1 MEFIGNVN
9 VLSTSKGGT
18 DILVAGGHIFGYCL
32 SQQDI
37 KSLKDLAT
45 GPAKTFKRTD
55 GSEGKCLPCGTV
67 KAELAQVDEMET
79 LDKEGRTVVVPV
91 YKFETTPVRVEDASA
106 KAFFG

>member
-9 VLSTSKGGT
+9 VLSTTKGGT

-32 SQQDI
+32 SKEDI
-37 KSLKDLAT
+37 ESLKGLA
-45 GPAKTFKRTD
+45 GSVRTFKRAD

-67 KAELAQVDEMET
+67 KAELTQVDEMET
-79 LDKEGRTVVVPV
+79 LDAEGRAIVVPI
-91 YKFETTPVRVEDASA
+91 YKFATVPVRAEDTSA

>member
-18 DILVAGGHIFGYCL
+18 DIIVAGGHIFGYCL
-32 SQQDI
+32 SADDI
-37 KSLKDLAT
+37 KALKALA
-45 GPAKTFKRTD
+45 GSVKTFKRSD

-67 KAELAQVDEMET
+67 KAEIVQVDVMET
-79 LDKEGRTVVVPV
+79 LDEEGRTAVVPI
-91 YKFETTPVRVEDASA
+91 YKFVTTPVRAEDVSA

>member
-32 SQQDI
+32 SEQDI
-37 KSLKDLAT
+37 KALKALA
-45 GPAKTFKRTD
+45 GQVKTFKRSD

-67 KAELAQVDEMET
+67 KADIVQVDDMET
-79 LDKEGRTVVVPV
+79 LDAEGRTVVVPV
-91 YKFETTPVRVEDASA
+91 YKFATVPVRAEDTSA
-106 KAFFG
+106 KEFFG